1 MRRFL
6 RNPTGVASGAW
17 LLLMLI
23 CAVFAGQI
31 APYNPQLQ
39 DLAVAKSN
47 PTGAHWLGTDQLGRD
62 VLSQLIYGA
71 QPALIGVVCALA
83 SWLVL
88 GVTFGMLAG
97 YLRGTADTVVS
108 RVTELL
114 MALPGLVILLVVFSI
129 FPNSFA
135 MPMLLLG
142 ALGSAGLA
150 RVVRAV
156 TMSVRDDLYVQA
168 ARVLGLSSAR
178 IMTRHILPRVASAV
192 IVQAGVFCALA
203 LIIQSGLAF
212 LGFGVALPK
221 PSWGG
226 VLNEANQLL
235 LQFPWLI
242 VPCGV
247 VLGLTALA
255 FVLFGNAVRDTW
267 TERWAP
273 SQLSGTPGA
282 GKTTGAVTSE
292 GTQSG
297 GTASAVAAEP
307 ADAVLAVRGL
317 SVEFPG
323 RPVVSDVSFAIGRGE
338 TLVVVG
344 ETGCGK
350 SVMALAVLGLLPGG
364 ARRTSG
370 EVLLSGTDLAACSRS
385 QLARVRGRRIGYVA
399 QDPMVSFDPN
409 FTVGSQIAE
418 ALRAHA
424 GGSGGSS
431 PRAGRGGL
439 SRSAARAR
447 VAELLTAVNLPD
459 PAAAARKYPH
469 QLSGGMLQRA
479 VIALALSGDPELL
492 IADEP
497 TTALDVTI
505 QAEILALLRR
515 LQEKRQMAIL
525 LITHNW
531 EVVERIA
538 DHTLVMYAG
547 EIAELA
553 EADALLHRPEH
564 PYARALLSSDPVRAV
579 PGQPLPV
586 IAGSV
591 PAPGQ
596 WPAGCRFAP
605 RCTEAEPA
613 CSSGPVAVISTG
625 PEHLTRCLHARSE
638 VRS

>member
-1 MRRFL
+1 MIRRLL
-6 RNPTGVASGAW
+6 RNPTGAASGAW
-17 LLLMLI
+17 LLLVLI

-39 DLAVAKSN
+39 DLAVAKSD

-88 GVTFGMLAG
+88 GLTFGVLAG
-97 YLRGTADTVVS
+97 YLRGPADTVVS

-129 FPNSFA
+129 FPNAFA

-282 GKTTGAVTSE
+282 GKMNGAVTPAAGPS
-292 GTQSG
+292 
-297 GTASAVAAEP
+297 ASAVAEEP
-307 ADAVLAVRGL
+307 ADAVLAVRRL

-370 EVLLSGTDLAACSRS
+370 QVLLSGTDLAACSRS
-385 QLARVRGRRIGYVA
+385 QLAQVRGRRIGYVA
-399 QDPMVSFDPN
+399 QDPMVSLDPN
-409 FTVGSQIAE
+409 FTVGAQIAE
-418 ALRAHA
+418 ALRTHA
-424 GGSGGSS
+424 GGSGGPS
-431 PRAGRGGL
+431 PRAGRAGL
-439 SRSAARAR
+439 SRPAARAK
-447 VAELLTAVNLPD
+447 VTELLTAVNLPD
-459 PAAAARKYPH
+459 PAAVARKYPH
-469 QLSGGMLQRA
+469 QLSGGMLQRC

-515 LQEKRQMAIL
+515 LQEERQMAIL

-538 DHTLVMYAG
+538 DRTLVMYAG

-553 EADALLHRPEH
+553 DADALLHRPEH

-605 RCTEAEPA
+605 RCAEAEPA
-613 CSSGPVAVISTG
+613 CGSGPVAVISTG
-625 PEHLTRCLHARSE
+625 PGHLTRCLHARSE
-638 VRS
+638 VHS

>member
-1 MRRFL
+1 
-6 RNPTGVASGAW
+6 VASGAW
-17 LLLMLI
+17 LLLVLI

-39 DLAVAKSN
+39 DLAVAKSD
-47 PTGAHWLGTDQLGRD
+47 PARAHWLGTDQLGRD

-83 SWLVL
+83 SWLLL
-88 GVTFGMLAG
+88 GVTFGVLAG
-97 YLRGTADTVVS
+97 YLRGPADTVVS

-129 FPNSFA
+129 FPNAFA

-168 ARVLGLSSAR
+168 ARVLGQSSAR

-282 GKTTGAVTSE
+282 GKLNGAVT
-292 GTQSG
+292 QPG

-307 ADAVLAVRGL
+307 AGAVLAVRGL
-317 SVEFPG
+317 GVEFPG

-370 EVLLSGTDLAACSRS
+370 QVLLSGTDLAACSPRE
-385 QLARVRGRRIGYVA
+385 LARLRGRRIGYVA
-399 QDPMVSFDPN
+399 QDPMVSLDPN
-409 FTVGSQIAE
+409 FTVGAQIAE
-418 ALRAHA
+418 ALRTH
-424 GGSGGSS
+424 SGV
-431 PRAGRGGL
+431 
-439 SRSAARAR
+439 SRPAARAK
-447 VAELLTAVNLPD
+447 VTELLTAVNLPD
-459 PAAAARKYPH
+459 PAAVARKYPH
-469 QLSGGMLQRA
+469 QLSGGMLQRC

-515 LQEKRQMAIL
+515 LQEERQMAIL

-538 DHTLVMYAG
+538 DRTLVMYAG

-553 EADALLHRPEH
+553 DADALLRGPQH

-605 RCTEAEPA
+605 RCPEAEPE
-613 CSSGPVAVISTG
+613 CGSGPVAVISTG
-625 PEHLTRCLHARSE
+625 PGHLTRCLHARAE
-638 VRS
+638 VHS